1 MELEQQH
8 QEMSTQ
14 HEETSTVLV
23 AIRKTH
29 ETTASTVSTLES
41 DNLALIEANS
51 TLLNDNKKEKKEI
64 VEKLEIQQ
72 TMDHLI
78 LITSHAS
85 QLESMQNKL
94 DDMKQKMEAKEKA
107 MQELKTTLQQETK
120 QLHANKV
127 VHKDTIDMNLQK
139 QKVMQEEIV
148 KFQKIIETYKQT
160 VLSLEKQ
167 NEQNVTS
174 MEESN
179 DSKETLG
186 VQLTATQ
193 SSHDALLFKH
203 QLLIETHDLETTSI
217 SSSHELEIKK
227 HEQIKSIQKS
237 KLLKMA
243 LQKWRSNA
251 MSRCFSN
258 WRQYMHQLQSEKQFK
273 QLKQSEFNTESL
285 KTTLLEQEK
294 KFVLIYEQEKILTT
308 KQKEQQNKN
317 NQLVLE
323 LEKEKKEK
331 ETHVENATKQQEKA
345 TTVLQASENKFQK
358 KEDELQLLLTMEN
371 IISQL
376 VLQEMSEQ
384 QKEQQK
390 VQQKVHQQQLNSLN
404 TLRLSLEQKHQTEMK
419 EKEQEQ
425 VLVAEAAAAA
435 AAASA
440 TKEIQNQ
447 KNQFMEQHAEA
458 LQLAGKTESAAVI
471 AAVAE
476 AEAAK
481 DAAHQTMMNDA
492 HAEINEESNL
502 NKLSLYAAIRVKSV
516 LHRLRMK
523 KVLQLQGKELL
534 QQLKET
540 KLKTEEISKVEKI
553 KLINLQTDHSEEML
567 KIKKL
572 KEKELETA
580 TLNFTERRKRSKEE
594 HRLEAEQIGI
604 TSRVE
609 MASLKNQHDQ
619 KDAEIK
625 RLQQIRTNEQKMGKY
640 SSEGAARE
648 WSTIVDI
655 SIHSPSFQPVSL
667 SLPRS
672 SLSKTPKQVFFNPIN
687 IFDSFTHSITVL

>member
-1 MELEQQH
+1 
-8 QEMSTQ
+8 
-14 HEETSTVLV
+14 
-23 AIRKTH
+23 
-29 ETTASTVSTLES
+29 
-41 DNLALIEANS
+41 
-51 TLLNDNKKEKKEI
+51 
-64 VEKLEIQQ
+64 
-72 TMDHLI
+72 
-78 LITSHAS
+78 ITSHAS
-85 QLESMQNKL
+85 QLESMQNNL

-107 MQELKTTLQQETK
+107 MQELKTTLKQETK

-127 VHKDTIDMNLQK
+127 VHKDTIEMNLQK
-139 QKVMQEEIV
+139 QKVMQEEIE
-148 KFQKIIETYKQT
+148 KFQNIIETYKQT
-160 VLSLEKQ
+160 VLSLQKQ

-390 VQQKVHQQQLNSLN
+390 VQQKVHQQQLNTLH
-404 TLRLSLEQKHQTEMK
+404 TLRLSLEQKHQTE
-419 EKEQEQ
+419 
-425 VLVAEAAAAA
+425 
-435 AAASA
+435 
-440 TKEIQNQ
+440 I
-447 KNQFMEQHAEA
+447 
-458 LQLAGKTESAAVI
+458 
-471 AAVAE
+471 
-476 AEAAK
+476 
-481 DAAHQTMMNDA
+481 
-492 HAEINEESNL
+492 
-502 NKLSLYAAIRVKSV
+502 
-516 LHRLRMK
+516 
-523 KVLQLQGKELL
+523 
-534 QQLKET
+534 
-540 KLKTEEISKVEKI
+540 
-553 KLINLQTDHSEEML
+553 
-567 KIKKL
+567 
-572 KEKELETA
+572 
-580 TLNFTERRKRSKEE
+580 
-594 HRLEAEQIGI
+594 
-604 TSRVE
+604 
-609 MASLKNQHDQ
+609 
-619 KDAEIK
+619 
-625 RLQQIRTNEQKMGKY
+625 
-640 SSEGAARE
+640 
-648 WSTIVDI
+648 
-655 SIHSPSFQPVSL
+655 
-667 SLPRS
+667 
-672 SLSKTPKQVFFNPIN
+672 
-687 IFDSFTHSITVL
+687 